1 MVTRPLTIAQLQEA
15 LKACQ
20 AKTTET
26 EATASKKLAEAADL
40 VSRLKLAATSAA
52 DREIKANREAETL
65 RQQNEALQA
74 QLASRIEPKDDDQPA
89 QIKKLTAQVDGL
101 LAENQRLADA
111 LESAQKDNGTL
122 FDRLDQSAER
132 EKTAVAD
139 AVQASVKEQSAKTQ
153 VVEEK
158 LRLGTERLAALA
170 KQMES
175 SGKLEVL
182 APDQVGH
189 LMGGFLKQMETGMP
203 TLRLAEGELKLKLGL
218 ARSNQQDGFVILPPN
233 ASAELR
239 SSLHEISLRFDRAGI
254 SNLQSEPDPTA

>member
-20 AKTTET
+20 AKSAQT
-26 EATASKKLAEAADL
+26 EATASQKLAEAADL

-52 DREIKANREAETL
+52 DREIKASREADTL
-65 RQQNEALQA
+65 RQQNEALQT
-74 QLASRIEPKDDDQPA
+74 QLASRVEPKDDDQPA
-89 QIKKLTAQVDGL
+89 QIKKLTAQVAGL

-111 LESAQKDNGTL
+111 LEAAQKDNGTL
-122 FDRLDQSAER
+122 FDRLDKSAER
-132 EKTAVAD
+132 EKQAVAD
-139 AVQASVKEQSAKTQ
+139 AVQTAVLEQDTKTQ
-153 VVEEK
+153 VVVEK
-158 LRLGTERLAALA
+158 LRLGTERIATLT
-170 KQMES
+170 KQIEA

-254 SNLQSEPDPTA
+254 SNLATDSNKNT